1 MANSQDTTGGRSP
14 AFNPSPNFYYLS
26 HHEPHL
32 VYAATMAERV
42 WGLDPVGAIV
52 HLRRF
57 GELMLKYV
65 AARWAVYDPTLTA
78 AQLTRALARKGLPS
92 NIDQMFRALRE
103 SGNQAAHAG
112 QGDQHLALQH
122 LKIAFELAVWFQRTF
137 GNNRKFSPGPYVL
150 QPTEGDTSSLKAQ
163 LQALQE
169 QAAASHAATE
179 AARAELKAA
188 LEAEMQRTLGAEQAA
203 RKAREEA
210 ELWEAYAAEAEAK
223 AINDQTALRQLQA
236 ELDAMRRQRERD
248 LLALQSTA
256 AAATPEQEQARRDDA
271 TATAATIELDEAAT
285 RVLIDQQLRE
295 AGWEVDSLTLRYAKG
310 ARPQKNKFM
319 AIAEWPTA
327 SGPADY
333 VLFLGLE
340 AVGIVEAK
348 KKAKDVPSIL
358 QQAKRYSKDITLPE
372 GVAPCGGP
380 WGQNKVPFLF
390 ATNGRP
396 YLKQLETKSGIW
408 HVDVRRPQNLAKALT
423 GWHSPEGLQQLLKQ
437 DIDLANDK
445 LKNDPVDSLGLRDYQ
460 ERAILAVEAAV
471 TEGATTCLLAM
482 ATGTGKTRTAIGLIY
497 RLLKSGRFR
506 RILFLV
512 DRSALG
518 EQTLDALQSTK
529 LENLQSFPEIY
540 DVKGLRDITPDT
552 DTKLHVATVQ
562 GMVRRLLD
570 AADPSQAPTVDTY
583 DCIVVDECHRG
594 YGLDQELTEGEF
606 KLAEYGIRTQ
616 SDYISSYRRVLEH
629 FDAVKIGLTATPAA
643 HTTEIFG
650 KPTFQ
655 YGYREA
661 VIDGHLIDHEPP
673 VNLVTK
679 LAEEGIHFEKGAQ
692 VRLFDPLLSVDSLAE
707 LDDEVN
713 LEIDSFNRRVLT
725 ENFNRVVCTELA
737 KHLDPTSD
745 EKTLIFAATDAHADT
760 VVKLLKEAFEA
771 QYGEVDDAAVEKI
784 TGTIDKPL
792 ERIRHFKNERY
803 PNVAVT
809 VDLLTTG
816 IDVPKICNLV
826 FLRRVRSR
834 VLYEQ
839 MLGRATRLCPAINK
853 AAFFIYDAVALYE
866 ALEPVTNMKPVVA
879 KPNISFAEL
888 VRELQE
894 VEDEEARQTAL
905 EQLIAKLQ
913 RKKQQMSVEALDR
926 FETAAKMGPGELA
939 KLLKQ
944 STPEQAAAWFHAHE
958 LVLGALERTLEPRA
972 LFVSDHHDELVR
984 VERGYGRGN
993 KPEDYLDAFQR
1004 FVRDN
1009 LNQLPAL
1016 IIVAQRPKELTRA
1029 QLKEVAIL
1037 LDAKGFSERSLQ
1049 TAWREKTNQDIAA
1062 TILGFIRQAALG
1074 DALVPYEERV
1084 DKALKKLLQSQP
1096 WTKPQRD
1103 WLERIGKQLKKEKVV
1118 DRAALD
1124 EGQFAA
1130 KGGFDRLNKVFDGKL
1145 EQILQQLSEDVW
1157 SRVG

>member
-1 MANSQDTTGGRSP
+1 MANSHDTTGGRSP
-14 AFNPSPNFYYLS
+14 AFSPSPNFSYLG
-26 HHEPHL
+26 HHEPQL
-32 VYAATMAERV
+32 VHAATMAERV
-42 WGLDPVGAIV
+42 WGLDAVGAIV

-57 GELMLKYV
+57 GEVMLKCV

-78 AQLTRALARKGLPS
+78 AQLTRVLSRKGLPA
-92 NIDQMFRALRE
+92 NIEQMFRALRE
-103 SGNQAAHAG
+103 SGNEAAHDG
-112 QGDQHLALQH
+112 RGDQHVALQH
-122 LKIAFELAVWFQRTF
+122 LKIAFQLAVWFQRTF
-137 GNNRKFSPGPYVL
+137 GNNRKFDPGPYAP
-150 QPTEGDTSSLKAQ
+150 QATEGDTSSLRAQ
-163 LQALQE
+163 LEDLTRQAE
-169 QAAASHAATE
+169 ASRAATE

-188 LEAEMQRTLGAEQAA
+188 LDAEQARSLGAEHAA
-203 RKAREEA
+203 TKAREEA
-210 ELWEAYAAEAEAK
+210 QLWEAYAAEAEAK
-223 AINDQTALRQLQA
+223 ANNDQTALKLLQT
-236 ELDAMRRQRERD
+236 ELDAIKKQRELE
-248 LLALQSTA
+248 LLAVQREA
-256 AAATPEQEQARRDDA
+256 ENAPAEQEQTRREQA
-271 TATAATIELDEAAT
+271 TATAANVELDEAAT

-295 AGWEVDSLTLRYAKG
+295 AGWEVDSQALRYAKG
-310 ARPQKNKFM
+310 VRPQKNKFM

-333 VLFLGLE
+333 VLFLGLD

-358 QQAKRYSKDITLPE
+358 QQAKRYSKDITFPE
-372 GVAPCGGP
+372 GISACGGP
-380 WGQNKVPFLF
+380 WEQYQVPFLF

-423 GWHSPEGLQQLLKQ
+423 GWHSPDGLRQLLKQ
-437 DIDLANDK
+437 DIDVANDK
-445 LKNDPVDSLGLRDYQ
+445 LRHDPIDRLGLRDYQ
-460 ERAILAVEAAV
+460 ERAIVAVETAV
-471 TEGATTCLLAM
+471 TEGANTCLLAM

-518 EQTLDALQSTK
+518 EQTLEALQSTK

-570 AADPSQAPTVDTY
+570 ATDPCQVPTVDTY

-679 LAEEGIHFEKGAQ
+679 LAEEGIHFERGTQ

-707 LDDEVN
+707 LEDEVN
-713 LEIDSFNRRVLT
+713 LEIDSFNRRVIT

-760 VVKLLKEAFEA
+760 VVKLLKEAFQA

-853 AAFFIYDAVALYE
+853 AAFIIYDAVALYE

-894 VEDEEARQTAL
+894 VEDEDARQTAL

-913 RKKQQMSVEALDR
+913 RKKQQMSAEALDR
-926 FETAAKMGPGELA
+926 FEAAAKMGPGELA

-944 STPEQAAAWFHAHE
+944 SSPEQAAAWFHAHE
-958 LVLGALERTLEPRA
+958 LVLGTLERTIEPQA
-972 LFVSDHHDELVR
+972 LYVSDHHDELLR
-984 VERGYGRGN
+984 VERGYGNGN

-1016 IIVAQRPKELTRA
+1016 IVVAQRPKELTRA
-1029 QLKEVAIL
+1029 QLKEVQLL
-1037 LDAKGFSERSLQ
+1037 LDAKGFTERSLQ
-1049 TAWREKTNQDIAA
+1049 TAWRQKTNRDIAA

-1074 DALVPYEERV
+1074 DPLVPYEERV
-1084 DKALKKLLQSQP
+1084 EKAVHKLLASQP

-1118 DRAALD
+1118 DRPALD
-1124 EGQFAA
+1124 EGQFGA